1 MGQQALNRKPD
12 LSVRRRLQLDANTEI
27 AEIGITVR
35 KQTELANNKSL
46 TDAERGMHLIA
57 AKILV
62 NGQPIVYDDLMDGFT
77 SEELEKITDF
87 LFPDAKKEVEGGI
100 SKKRIRSNAG
110 ARVSIRQ
117 IPHADIVFLAHFTGG
132 GIDSVLDLI
141 VEDYF
146 AYLDRAVEIYEKEIT
161 TPRRVVL
168 SGIEKR

>member
-12 LSVRRRLQLDANTEI
+12 LSVRRTLQLDANTEI

-35 KQTELANNKSL
+35 KQMELTNNKSL
-46 TDAERGMHLIA
+46 TDAERGMHLMA
-57 AKILV
+57 SKILV

-77 SEELEKITDF
+77 TEELEKITEF
-87 LFPDAKKEVEGGI
+87 LFPDAK
-100 SKKRIRSNAG
+100 
-110 ARVSIRQ
+110 
-117 IPHADIVFLAHFTGG
+117 IPYSDIVFLAHFTGG
-132 GIDSVLDLI
+132 GIDGVLDLI

-146 AYLDRAVEIYEKEIT
+146 SYLDAAVEIYEKEIT

>member
-1 MGQQALNRKPD
+1 MGQQALNRKPN

-35 KQTELANNKSL
+35 KQMELTNNKSL
-46 TDAERGMHLIA
+46 TDVERGMHLMA

-77 SEELEKITDF
+77 TEEMDKITEF
-87 LFPDAKKEVEGGI
+87 LFPDAKKEVERD
-100 SKKRIRSNAG
+100 KKRIRSDAG
-110 ARVSIRQ
+110 ARVLIRQ

-132 GIDSVLDLI
+132 GIDGVLDLI

>member
-35 KQTELANNKSL
+35 KQTEVANNKSL

-100 SKKRIRSNAG
+100 SKNG
-110 ARVSIRQ
+110 
-117 IPHADIVFLAHFTGG
+117 
-132 GIDSVLDLI
+132 
-141 VEDYF
+141 
-146 AYLDRAVEIYEKEIT
+146 
-161 TPRRVVL
+161 
-168 SGIEKR
+168 